1 MIGIGMPG
9 PTELLIIFGIVLLVF
24 GGKRLPEIAKGLGRG
39 MRDFKRAFSSPPD
52 ENVETTQSKAVSA
65 DTKNTQDASE
75 QAENEDASQ
84 ESSKE

>member
-39 MRDFKRAFSSPPD
+39 VRDFKRAFSGISD
-52 ENVETTQSKAVSA
+52 EDAETKPTQSTAVSA
-65 DTKNTQDASE
+65 GTKTSQE
-75 QAENEDASQ
+75 TPGQAESEGASQ
-84 ESSKE
+84 ESS